1 MCQLDRVDVTV
12 NSGEHGRHTTIGDPP
27 NKDIQKPR
35 KGEIHFLPEYPEG
48 MDDHNLDGAHQVLV
62 SEIMKTKPNGS
73 LIKKDMDVAFA
84 FWRKEVQLF
93 SQKARFVWL
102 FEYLQK
108 KDMALYVLNVMLNK
122 IVHGLLCLMFQ
133 VCYEFNRVVG
143 KILRENIFDA
153 LIHFSPNLTDLFRKK
168 KGWAFYV
175 GQRWVDVSTS
185 VYSLFISVSL
195 LSLCLS
201 YFLLSFPL
209 HSLISSFPHL
219 LFSLLCSSLFSSL
232 LFDPSP
238 FCPLPFLSPFLSCHL
253 FSRNL
258 RSWKFAVNS

>member
-122 IVHGLLCLMFQ
+122 IVHGLQIAVHTSSVWRSRKEYWHRSWAMY
-133 VCYEFNRVVG
+133 CYGWGQRQ
-143 KILRENIFDA
+143 NIF
-153 LIHFSPNLTDLFRKK
+153 
-168 KGWAFYV
+168 
-175 GQRWVDVSTS
+175 
-185 VYSLFISVSL
+185 
-195 LSLCLS
+195 
-201 YFLLSFPL
+201 
-209 HSLISSFPHL
+209 
-219 LFSLLCSSLFSSL
+219 
-232 LFDPSP
+232 
-238 FCPLPFLSPFLSCHL
+238 
-253 FSRNL
+253 
-258 RSWKFAVNS
+258 